1 MSIKNSIQDNEK
13 NRIKYFKKM
22 SYPPMSWFFKCNRL
36 LYKSSSNCKYTVS
49 KYFQYFTMEV
59 SHILRKQ
66 IWLPYPF

>member
-13 NRIKYFKKM
+13 NRIKYFKKAVIS
-22 SYPPMSWFFKCNRL
+22 SYILNVTA
-36 LYKSSSNCKYTVS
+36 YITIQAQTNTVS